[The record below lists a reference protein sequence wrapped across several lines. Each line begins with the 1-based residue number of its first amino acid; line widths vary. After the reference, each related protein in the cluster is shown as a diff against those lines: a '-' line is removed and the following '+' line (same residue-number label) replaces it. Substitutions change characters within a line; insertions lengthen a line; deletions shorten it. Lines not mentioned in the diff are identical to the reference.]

1 MSYSGITQAEFIAI
15 LFAYCGYDTSAQRRG
30 WLQKRF
36 GKSYADELTVT
47 EASRAALRGSTPE
60 RSVWWG

>member
-15 LFAYCGYDTSAQRRG
+15 LFADCGYDTSAQRRG

-36 GKSYADELTVT
+36 GGAGHSGAPWPCY
-47 EASRAALRGSTPE
+47 
-60 RSVWWG
+60 WGR